1 MKKNEIKEYLLDNEE
16 TLLDV
21 IDELNFIDGCLEHL
35 CFFKNNNE
43 FFNTFFETP
52 MEIVKATDSAE
63 YDYRDEYVKFNK
75 YGCLV
80 TYSEWEKKLEI
91 ISDIDDIVN
100 HLVEHYE
107 YMEINDE
114 VLENLLEE
122 YME

>member
-1 MKKNEIKEYLLDNEE
+1 MKKNEIKEYLLNNEDV
-16 TLLDV
+16 LLDV

-52 MEIVKATDSAE
+52 MEIIKATGSTD

-75 YGCLV
+75 YGNLV
-80 TYSEWEKKLEI
+80 TYSKWEKKLEI
-91 ISDIDDIVN
+91 INNMNDIIN
-100 HLVEHYE
+100 CLVEHYE

-114 VLENLLEE
+114 NLESLLEE
-122 YME
+122 EE